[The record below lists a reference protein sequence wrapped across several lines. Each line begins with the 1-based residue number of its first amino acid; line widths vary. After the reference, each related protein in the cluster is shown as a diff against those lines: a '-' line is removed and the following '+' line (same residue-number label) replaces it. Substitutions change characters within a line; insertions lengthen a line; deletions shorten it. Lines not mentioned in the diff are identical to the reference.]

1 MTEISMDDETIPT
14 HKRAALWVF
23 DQLLREGVNVY
34 TPLLNIEGVDAVVRL
49 EDGRFRDLVIRA
61 SENEHFPTWFSV
73 NRLRPR
79 DNLFV
84 LCVAWQ
90 VTPVQCWIFPS
101 EEFVRNAAQKGTA
114 NELDLEAD
122 APAGPGAKLKQS
134 LSMYRNAWRLITE
147 GAYKPYG
154 AR

>member
-1 MTEISMDDETIPT
+1 MSEISLDDESIPT

-23 DQLLREGVNVY
+23 DQLLREGVIVY
-34 TPLLNIEGVDAVVRL
+34 TPLLNIEGVDAVVRG
-49 EDGRFRDLVIRA
+49 EDGRFKDLVIRA
-61 SENEHFPTWFSV
+61 SGNEHYPLWFSV
-73 NRLRPR
+73 NRVEPR

-84 LCVAWQ
+84 VCVAWQ

-101 EEFVRNAAQKGTA
+101 GEFVRNAAQKGSA

-122 APAGPGAKLKQS
+122 SPDGGGKLKQT
-134 LSMYRNAWRLITE
+134 LSAYRNAWRLVTE

-154 AR
+154 G